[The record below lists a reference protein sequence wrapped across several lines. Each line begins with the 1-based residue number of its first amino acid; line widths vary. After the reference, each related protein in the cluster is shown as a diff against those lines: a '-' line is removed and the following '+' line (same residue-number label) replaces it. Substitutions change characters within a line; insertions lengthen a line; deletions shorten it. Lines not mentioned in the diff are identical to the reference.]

1 MYSVAEIWNGVQ
13 TRLFP
18 LLEAYIEEV
27 PTAKQEQ
34 LVAILEVV
42 RIEEM
47 VPKCPGRW
55 QGRPSHSRQVLARAF
70 LVKAVY
76 DMPTTEALVEMLRTQ
91 PGVRRICGYDT
102 VGDVPSAATFSRA
115 FREFADLGLCDTVH
129 QRLVEYHLGAG
140 IVAHVSRDSTAI
152 KAREKPA
159 RKKKAA
165 PKGKRKPGRLKK
177 GEHRPYG
184 PEPTRLQRQTLQSAE
199 EALSE
204 LPTVCDV
211 GVKKNSKG
219 KIEFWIGY
227 KAHIDTADFGLPVN
241 VVTTSASL
249 HDSQVAIPMAR
260 ITAKRITSLYGIMD
274 AAYDAKLIHDVCKS
288 LNHRPIIDINR
299 RTGSPIPF
307 DAATAERYKERSTAE
322 RTNSRLKDEFGGRHL
337 RVRGHA
343 KVHAHIMFGILALFA
358 DQLLK
363 LVT

>member
-1 MYSVAEIWNGVQ
+1 MCSVAEIWSGVQ

-18 LLEAYIEEV
+18 LLEAYCEEAL
-27 PTAKQEQ
+27 TDKQKR
-34 LVAILEVV
+34 LVAILDIV
-42 RIEEM
+42 RIEE
-47 VPKCPGRW
+47 VAPKRPGRW
-55 QGRPSHSRQVLARAF
+55 QGRPAHSRRVLARAF

-76 DMPTTEALVEMLRTQ
+76 DIATTEALVEMLRTQ
-91 PGVRRICGYDT
+91 SSLRRICGYDT
-102 VGDVPSAATFSRA
+102 ARSVPSAATFSRA

-129 QRLVEYHLGAG
+129 QRLVKYHIGEG

-152 KAREKPA
+152 EAREKPA
-159 RKKKAA
+159 RKKKAT
-165 PKGKRKPGRLKK
+165 PKEKRKPGRLKK
-177 GEHRPYG
+177 GEHRPCG
-184 PEPTRLQRQTLQSAE
+184 PEPTRLERQILQSAE

-204 LPTVCDV
+204 LPTACDV

-227 KAHIDTADFGLPVN
+227 KAHIDVTDFGFPVN

-260 ITAKRITSLYGIMD
+260 ITAKRITSLYELMD
-274 AAYDAKLIHDVCKS
+274 AAYDAKLIHEVCKS
-288 LNHRPIIDINR
+288 LNHRPLIDINR
-299 RTGSPIPF
+299 RRGNPIPF
-307 DAATAERYKERSTAE
+307 DAATVERYKERSTVE

-343 KVHAHIMFGILALFA
+343 KVHAHIMFGILAIFA
-358 DQLLK
+358 DQLLQ